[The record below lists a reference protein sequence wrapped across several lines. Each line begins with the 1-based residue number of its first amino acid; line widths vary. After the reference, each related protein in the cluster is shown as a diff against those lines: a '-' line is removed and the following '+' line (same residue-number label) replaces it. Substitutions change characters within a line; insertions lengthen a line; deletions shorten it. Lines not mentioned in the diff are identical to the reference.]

1 MAKPNKTLLTEE
13 GVLTTAALLAY
24 TQGKLSATEV
34 AEVDKMLTTDP
45 FLQDAIDG
53 IQQAHATQVNVTEAV
68 ITLRQN
74 LRLHTGAKERKKG
87 GIEIHWANYAYAA
100 VIFGVLIGVGF
111 VMVHVIGS
119 QKEELAIN
127 TPPQAQE
134 STPIIEEK
142 KPEPP
147 KPDTTHIAGNRVADS
162 NSHIADKVIAINTQ
176 TAPATTSGAGIIETT
191 QTKTAMDASNAAT
204 HDNQAAAVPTK
215 ATKEEATGV
224 SMPAPKDSKKD
235 YQIIKND
242 ESSVKPAAKLK
253 ANGPVSTETI
263 SNNLM
268 VAKTLFDAGDYR
280 AAEKKYNEAL
290 GEDPTNPEAMYF
302 GAISNYINGNNKQ
315 AEPKFDRLLQKGFF
329 PEGSKW
335 YKANILIKKG
345 QIEDAKPLL
354 RDLINTNNSFKE
366 RAVKKYEELIK

>member
-34 AEVDKMLTTDP
+34 AEVDKMLTTDL
-45 FLQDAIDG
+45 FLQDAIEG
-53 IQQAHATQVNVTEAV
+53 IQQAHATQVNVSEAV
-68 ITLRQN
+68 IALRQN
-74 LRLHTGAKERKKG
+74 LRLQTGAKERKKG

-134 STPIIEEK
+134 STPILEEK
-142 KPEPP
+142 KSELP

-176 TAPATTSGAGIIETT
+176 TAPATTSGAGVIEAT
-191 QTKTAMDASNAAT
+191 QTKAAMDASNTAT

-224 SMPAPKDSKKD
+224 SMTAPKDSKKD